1 MNRRDAMTCASL
13 AFVANTAAGAAMAV
27 REDLP
32 ARWGGMRLGDSPAR
46 DFFLG
51 WGTALSAPA
60 WLLGPQLLATAA
72 LHLPRRPRTLGA
84 AALAGL
90 GVAYTV
96 GMLGEPIAWQLLRR
110 PSFDAPK
117 AAIVA
122 ANVALPLTLV
132 VLGLREVREEGAA
145 A

>member
-1 MNRRDAMTCASL
+1 MTWASL
-13 AFVANTAAGAAMAV
+13 AFVANTAAGAVMAV

-32 ARWGGMRLGDSPAR
+32 ARWGGIRFGDRPAR

-51 WGTALSAPA
+51 WGTGLSAPA

-72 LHLPRRPRTLGA
+72 LHLPARPRRLGA

-90 GVAYTV
+90 GVAYAA
-96 GMLGEPIAWQLLRR
+96 GMLGEPIAWQVLR
-110 PSFDAPK
+110 PSMFDAPK
-117 AAIVA
+117 AAIVV

-132 VLGLREVREEGAA
+132 TLGVRELREEAA
-145 A
+145 TA